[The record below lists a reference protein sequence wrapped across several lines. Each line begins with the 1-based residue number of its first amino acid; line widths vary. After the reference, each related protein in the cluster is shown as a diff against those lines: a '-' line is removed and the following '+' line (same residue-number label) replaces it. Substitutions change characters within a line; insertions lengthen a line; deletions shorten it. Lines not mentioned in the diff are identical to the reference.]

1 MMKRITT
8 IFLLFLVPFA
18 LKAQFFGLAG
28 QYADGSDGQFV
39 ASFSVPTWHNKNP
52 LNSYISSGLEYSTSG
67 GAKMSGLNIK
77 PIQFSTFISEDLYN
91 NNPFTI
97 LLGVDAGYLFDF
109 RKNRQNAIVLTPN
122 FHFDYK
128 VVYLKTGYDFDVSHG
143 RSQFFIRVGACL
155 SLGSFKVVENTKIW

>member
-1 MMKRITT
+1 MKRITT

-67 GAKMSGLNIK
+67 GAKMSGLNNK
-77 PIQFSTFISEDLYN
+77 PIQF
-91 NNPFTI
+91 
-97 LLGVDAGYLFDF
+97 
-109 RKNRQNAIVLTPN
+109 
-122 FHFDYK
+122 
-128 VVYLKTGYDFDVSHG
+128 
-143 RSQFFIRVGACL
+143 
-155 SLGSFKVVENTKIW
+155 